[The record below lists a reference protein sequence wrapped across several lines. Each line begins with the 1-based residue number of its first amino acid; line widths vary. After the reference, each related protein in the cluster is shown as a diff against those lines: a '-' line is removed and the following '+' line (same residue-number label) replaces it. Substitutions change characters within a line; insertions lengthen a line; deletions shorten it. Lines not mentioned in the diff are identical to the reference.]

1 MLELFESTEYFSEP
15 LLRLLAAV
23 LVGGAIGMDR
33 AYRGRAAGFRTHI
46 LVCLASSLLM
56 ILMDF
61 QWIMAADL
69 RPDVIRMD
77 PARMAQ
83 GIMTGIGFL
92 GAGVI
97 MQDKQSVRG
106 LTTAAS
112 IWITATIGIV
122 LGAGYY
128 FAAIVSTLLTLITL
142 AVFNKLI
149 DVLPMRRY
157 AYLTVRFHRGDEWS
171 ESQVRQWLESSSITI
186 SSLSYKLE
194 QKGRSLSYQMTI
206 RTTKPES
213 FSEIAQHLLQVPIV
227 QEFNLRPFGD

>member
-1 MLELFESTEYFSEP
+1 MPELEFFNKPEFEL

-23 LVGGAIGMDR
+23 IVGGVIGMDR

-46 LVCLASSLLM
+46 LVCMASSILM
-56 ILMDF
+56 ILMDYHL
-61 QWIMAADL
+61 QVQTLNADVV
-69 RPDVIRMD
+69 RID
-77 PARMAQ
+77 PSRMAQ

-128 FAAIVSTLLTLITL
+128 LAAFTGTLLTLITL
-142 AVFNKLI
+142 AIFNRII

-157 AYLTVRFHRGDEWS
+157 AYLNIRFQRDDAWGEVSTTAFLQKFQLTV
-171 ESQVRQWLESSSITI
+171 SSM
-186 SSLSYKLE
+186 SYKLE
-194 QKGRSLSYQMTI
+194 AKGRTISYQMTV
-206 RTTKPES
+206 RSTRVRAFHQLAECM
-213 FSEIAQHLLQVPIV
+213 LQAKEV
-227 QEFNLRPFGD
+227 QEFSLRPLGD

>member
-1 MLELFESTEYFSEP
+1 MVEFFAPAEFFSEP

-157 AYLTVRFHRGDEWS
+157 AYLTLRFHRGDEWS
-171 ESQVRQWLESSSITI
+171 EIEVRKWLENSSITI

-213 FSEIAQHLLQVPIV
+213 FNEIARYLLQVPIV

>member
-1 MLELFESTEYFSEP
+1 MFELQLFDEP
-15 LLRLLAAV
+15 EIEFLLRLLAAV
-23 LVGGAIGMDR
+23 VVGGMIGMDR

-46 LVCLASSLLM
+46 LVCMASSMLM
-56 ILMDF
+56 ILMDYHLHV
-61 QWIMAADL
+61 QAL
-69 RPDVIRMD
+69 NVDVVRID
-77 PARMAQ
+77 PSRMAQ

-128 FAAIVSTLLTLITL
+128 LAAFFGALLTLVTL
-142 AVFNKLI
+142 AIFNRLI

-157 AYLTVRFHRGDEWS
+157 AYLNIRFLREDAWGEVATVDFL
-171 ESQVRQWLESSSITI
+171 RQFQLSVSSM
-186 SSLSYKLE
+186 SYKLE
-194 QKGRSLSYQMTI
+194 AKGRSVSYQMTVRSTRI
-206 RTTKPES
+206 KAFHQVAES
-213 FSEIAQHLLQVPIV
+213 MLQAKDI
-227 QEFNLRPFGD
+227 QEFSVRPLGD

>member
-1 MLELFESTEYFSEP
+1 MFELALFDKQEFEL

-23 LVGGAIGMDR
+23 VVGGMIGMDR

-46 LVCLASSLLM
+46 LVCMASSILM
-56 ILMDF
+56 ILMDYHL
-61 QWIMAADL
+61 QVQTLNADVV
-69 RPDVIRMD
+69 RID
-77 PARMAQ
+77 PSRMAQ

-128 FAAIVSTLLTLITL
+128 LAAFTGTLLTLVTL
-142 AVFNKLI
+142 AIFNRLI

-157 AYLTVRFHRGDEWS
+157 AYLNIRFLREDAWGEVATTEFLQKFQLS
-171 ESQVRQWLESSSITI
+171 VSSM
-186 SSLSYKLE
+186 SYKLE
-194 QKGRSLSYQMTI
+194 AKGRIVSYQMTV
-206 RTTKPES
+206 RTTLAGAFNQVAES
-213 FSEIAQHLLQVPIV
+213 MLQAKDI
-227 QEFNLRPFGD
+227 QEFSVRPLGD